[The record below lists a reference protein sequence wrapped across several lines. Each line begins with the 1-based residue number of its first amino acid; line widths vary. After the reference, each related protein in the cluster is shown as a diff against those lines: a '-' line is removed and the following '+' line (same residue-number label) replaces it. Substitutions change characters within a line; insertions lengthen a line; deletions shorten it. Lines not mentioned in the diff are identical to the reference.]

1 MKTIYDYTYPR
12 SNVTRS
18 RRVAL
23 VVVQLRIVVV
33 ISGTID
39 VNTDYRGYYEYVED
53 VKE

>member
-1 MKTIYDYTYPR
+1 MKTIYDYTSPR

-33 ISGTID
+33 MSGTID
-39 VNTDYRGYYEYVED
+39 VSTEYRVCYEYVED
-53 VKE
+53 L